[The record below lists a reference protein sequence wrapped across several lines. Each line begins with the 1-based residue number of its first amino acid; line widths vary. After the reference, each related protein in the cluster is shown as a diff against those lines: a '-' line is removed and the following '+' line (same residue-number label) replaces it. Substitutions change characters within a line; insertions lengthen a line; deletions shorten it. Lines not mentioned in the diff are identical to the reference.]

1 MLKCNC
7 LYTEYRGTSLWY
19 NIIITFNIMHII
31 AYYVRIID
39 NV

>member
-1 MLKCNC
+1 MLKCKCVCN
-7 LYTEYRGTSLWY
+7 TEYRGTSLWY
-19 NIIITFNIMHII
+19 NIIITFNIMI